1 LRFELWEYCLFG
13 YLVLVNLV
21 AFAAMGVDKAR
32 ARRKDW
38 RVPEA
43 SLLALGFLGGGLGAT
58 LGMLL
63 FRHKTKHSKFVLL
76 LPLFLILQAAALWYF
91 VFREAMP

>member
-1 LRFELWEYCLFG
+1 MQFELWEYCLFG
-13 YLVLVNLV
+13 YLALVNIL

-32 ARRKDW
+32 AKHRDW
-38 RVPEA
+38 RIPEA

-63 FRHKTKHSKFVLL
+63 FRHKTQHPKFAVL
-76 LPLFLILQAAALWYF
+76 LPLFLLLQAAALYWF
-91 VFREAMP
+91 VLR